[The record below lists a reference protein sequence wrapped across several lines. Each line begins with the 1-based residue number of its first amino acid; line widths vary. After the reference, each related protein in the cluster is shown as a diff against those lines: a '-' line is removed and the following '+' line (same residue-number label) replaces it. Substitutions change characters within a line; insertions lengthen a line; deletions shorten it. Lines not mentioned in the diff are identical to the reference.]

1 MQQGIGRKIVVA
13 IGMLVVAG
21 LLIVLYQWGNARED
35 TSKDR
40 PIADGQTMYSFAM
53 GTSVSVSLYGTQDT
67 EYAKIEQ
74 AIKDLD
80 EQEISWR
87 QEGSALYKLNHT
99 YTAGE
104 AAEVS
109 DTLYRVGHHD
119 SPTCESLE
127 YRVGD
132 GGRFSCPDRYR
143 NQRSA
148 RKDRL

>member
-1 MQQGIGRKIVVA
+1 MQQGIGRKIVIAV
-13 IGMLVVAG
+13 GMLVVAG

-40 PIADGQTMYSFAM
+40 QLADGQTTYSFAM

-109 DTLYRVGHHD
+109 DTLYLAL
-119 SPTCESLE
+119 TQA
-127 YRVGD
+127 Y
-132 GGRFSCPDRYR
+132 
-143 NQRSA
+143 NI
-148 RKDRL
+148 